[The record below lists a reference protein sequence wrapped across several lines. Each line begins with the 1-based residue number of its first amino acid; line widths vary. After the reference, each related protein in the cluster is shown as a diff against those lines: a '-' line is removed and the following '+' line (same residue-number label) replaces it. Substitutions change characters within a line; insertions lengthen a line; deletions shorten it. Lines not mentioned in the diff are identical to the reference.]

1 MRTDKL
7 AVITAEHPIAYQAPQ
22 RLWDCGFVLDSE
34 ISNTPSGV
42 QFIWRIQRSRRA
54 DRRTS
59 RAGAAMIGVW
69 RVNGQG
75 KICIEL
81 PEEKPGT
88 GLRIDQVG
96 VLSDPA
102 ESGRLSEW
110 FLHYRRAICKSPVG
124 EGPYCF
130 SDLISQFLQPS
141 PHGPVIIPPEGITGD
156 IGLFRIPKGL
166 MSRVV
171 RIMPITQSDA
181 NDPDCIGNQQ
191 VGLRT
196 LLDVSAHKVHL
207 PLPAFFK
214 PSLQCGSGL
223 GEFARRNSYCI
234 EPQIKRPLPDVST
247 ELL

>member
-1 MRTDKL
+1 
-7 AVITAEHPIAYQAPQ
+7 
-22 RLWDCGFVLDSE
+22 
-34 ISNTPSGV
+34 
-42 QFIWRIQRSRRA
+42 
-54 DRRTS
+54 
-59 RAGAAMIGVW
+59 MIGVW
-69 RVNGQG
+69 WVNGQG

-81 PEEKPGT
+81 SEEKPGT
-88 GLRIDQVG
+88 DLRIDQVG
-96 VLSDPA
+96 MLSNPA
-102 ESGRLSEW
+102 ESGSLSEW
-110 FLHYRRAICKSPVG
+110 FFHYRSTVCKSPVG
-124 EGPYCF
+124 EGSYCF
-130 SDLISQFLQPS
+130 SDLVSQFLQPA
-141 PHGPVIIPPEGITGD
+141 PHGAVIIPPKGITGD
-156 IGLFRIPKGL
+156 IGLFRVPKGR

-181 NDPDCIGNQQ
+181 NDPDCIVNQQ
-191 VGLRT
+191 FGLRT